1 MAIPETGFIREAQLV
16 TTPSKGKVGPM
27 PFGKSTLWRMVRN
40 GKFPKP
46 IKLGARVTAWR
57 CEEVHEW
64 IKAQG
69 QAA

>member
-1 MAIPETGFIREAQLV
+1 MTIPETGFIREAQLV
-16 TTPSKGKVGPM
+16 TTPSKSKVGPM
-27 PFGKSTLWRMVRN
+27 PFSKSTLWRMVRD

>member
-1 MAIPETGFIREAQLV
+1 MALPKEGFVREAQLV
-16 TTPSKGKVGPM
+16 TTGDKVGPL
-27 PFGKSTLWRMVRN
+27 PFSKSTLWRMVRN